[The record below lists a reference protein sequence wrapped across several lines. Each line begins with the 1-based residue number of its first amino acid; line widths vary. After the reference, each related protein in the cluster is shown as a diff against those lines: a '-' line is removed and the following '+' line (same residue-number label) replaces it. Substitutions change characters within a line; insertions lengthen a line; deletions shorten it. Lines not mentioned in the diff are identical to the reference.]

1 MKCQSPVLHLMSRVD
16 SKNDS
21 LYFVHTMKT
30 VKEIQS
36 VLAHHK
42 PDLRRRYGVRE
53 IAIFGSIAR
62 GEATSTSDVDLLV
75 EFERPIGLD
84 FVALADYLEQILGTP
99 VDLATRNSLKP
110 SLRSIIERELVYA

>member
-1 MKCQSPVLHLMSRVD
+1 MKCRSPVLHLMSRVD

>member
-1 MKCQSPVLHLMSRVD
+1 
-16 SKNDS
+16 
-21 LYFVHTMKT
+21 MKT